1 MDPYLEH
8 PALWSDVQHS
18 LIAATRDVLSSQVAP
33 KYFVRLERRAHVL
46 KPDDVS
52 VFLGRRDASVIP
64 AKAGTRLHEAAA
76 AYATI
81 AEPLEVDVDVPMSEH
96 VNETHLEIYE
106 TTTRQLVTV
115 LEVLSPVNKQ
125 SKDGRDQYLEKRRQ
139 VLLTRTHLV
148 EIDLLR
154 AGEPMPV
161 IGSPLKANYRILI
174 SRSNRRPRARLIA
187 FDLPQRL
194 PSFTVPLLPN
204 DPEPQRDLSAI
215 VHAFYERARYNL
227 EIDYSQPPVPPLIR
241 TQAAWARN
249 QIKRSQIKRSQKA
262 ARP

>member
-8 PALWSDVQHS
+8 PALWPDVHNR
-18 LIAATRDVLSSQVAP
+18 LIAALSDALSPQVAP
-33 KYFVRLERRAHVL
+33 KYFVRLERRAYVL

-52 VFLGRRDASVIP
+52 VFLGRPDASVIS
-64 AKAGTRLHEAAA
+64 AKPSARLREAAA
-76 AYATI
+76 GYATI
-81 AEPLEVDVDVPMSEH
+81 AEPLEVDVDVPLSEQ

-106 TTTRQLVTV
+106 ATTRQLVTV
-115 LEVLSPVNKQ
+115 LEVMSPVNKQ

-148 EIDLLR
+148 ELDLLR

-161 IGSPLKANYRILI
+161 IGSPIKASYRILI

-204 DPEPQRDLSAI
+204 DPEPQLDLSAI
-215 VHAFYERARYNL
+215 VHDVYERARYDL
-227 EIDYSQPPVPPLIR
+227 EIDYSRPPIPPLTR
-241 TQAAWARN
+241 AQADWA
-249 QIKRSQIKRSQKA
+249 RSQIKRSQKA
-262 ARP
+262 AQS